1 LKQYGFISV
10 FLFVTLVCSSQT
22 QKDIELIRTL
32 FQDIKTGDDAE
43 TIISFQIMETDE
55 KEISILNAYK
65 GAAQCMKAN
74 YVFSSLSKL
83 KHFNEGKK
91 ILEESIAEYRNVES
105 VYLRLLIQLNVP
117 KILGY
122 YKEIDGDIL
131 FLQEN
136 IASEPIDVTYKNLMI
151 KNLIGVAKSEEQKNA
166 LLQIELIE
174 SS

>member
-1 LKQYGFISV
+1 MKQFGFISA

-22 QKDIELIRTL
+22 HKDVELIRTL
-32 FQDIKTGDDAE
+32 FQNIKTEDDTE
-43 TIISFQIMETDE
+43 TIVGFQIKETDE

-74 YVFSSLSKL
+74 YVSSSLSKL
-83 KHFNEGKK
+83 KYFNEGKK

-122 YKEIDGDIL
+122 HKEIDSDIL

-136 IASEPIDVTYKNLMI
+136 LASEPMNVTYKNLMI
-151 KNLIGVAKSEEQKNA
+151 KNLTGVAKSEEQKNA
-166 LLQIELIE
+166 LLQIELKE